1 MSCESLSRDTC
12 KNFCVASNN
21 MQKLRSYIVNIDLAC
36 FFSFDSFRVALVTKI
51 NPRIDL
57 NFCVEAALVFY

>member
-21 MQKLRSYIVNIDLAC
+21 MQTLRSYTKYRFG
-36 FFSFDSFRVALVTKI
+36 FFFRVALVTKI
-51 NPRIDL
+51 NPRINL
-57 NFCVEAALVFY
+57 HFCVETANKV